1 MATKSGRTIIAE
13 QKFSWKIFFLKW
25 MVILLLILKN
35 AWRLKSFRYE
45 AH

>member
-25 MVILLLILKN
+25 EWLLVILFI
-35 AWRLKSFRYE
+35 
-45 AH
+45 